1 MLNQRVKHKK
11 GEKKL
16 SLEKAKKRESKIK
29 KDNIFDKMPSLIEL
43 MIPDCIDEKRD
54 YIVLGDNKYS
64 RNFVIS
70 TYPNKIFL
78 GWLDRIFSLLGDVS
92 LSIMVRPTDQDS
104 VVRQLNK
111 KVTILESE
119 KQTYENKGTID
130 LIHPIQKMIYDYD
143 EIRNLV
149 QTYNDKLF
157 FVSIFFRINATNLEE
172 LNTKSNLLKSEFAK
186 ISAKARCLN
195 FRQFEGLRANL
206 PFDTSN
212 IIDYERNVTSEGLA
226 TLFPIANS
234 NTESNVNGVP
244 IGRNYFTGLPVY
256 LNTFDKSLTNPHVVI
271 LGVTGAGKS
280 VTMDTLSSRS
290 LVTRNTQSAILDI
303 EGEYVK
309 RTESLGG
316 RVIKIKQG
324 MSAGIN
330 LFDIDV
336 ETDEN
341 GMEKVNI
348 LNKVAEIR
356 AILSAIMRNYMDRS
370 LNAKELVDIEASVIE
385 TYKEK
390 GITTNK
396 ESIYEKE
403 GGKIGE
409 KLTLGKIRK
418 KMPTLSD
425 FQRILTTKKNSKELA
440 EILSGFLK
448 GKSLGMFDCQSNIN
462 VNDVYI
468 DFDISEITDEVTRFY
483 ASMVIT
489 TWITEKYMK
498 RSEIYEE
505 KSVYVDEA
513 WVILKHKETADFI
526 EQLARR
532 ARKRG
537 VRLVLASQNT
547 DEFTSTSQ
555 GRATLNSCGT
565 AIIMKQSPMSV
576 DKVIE
581 FFKLSKGTRDFL
593 LQARKGEAIL
603 YMEGKVSAITIEVL
617 EKEKE
622 MIKV

>member
-1 MLNQRVKHKK
+1 
-11 GEKKL
+11 
-16 SLEKAKKRESKIK
+16 
-29 KDNIFDKMPSLIEL
+29 
-43 MIPDCIDEKRD
+43 
-54 YIVLGDNKYS
+54 
-64 RNFVIS
+64 
-70 TYPNKIFL
+70 
-78 GWLDRIFSLLGDVS
+78 
-92 LSIMVRPTDQDS
+92 MVRPTDQDS

-119 KQTYENKGTID
+119 KQTYENKGSID

-409 KLTLGKIRK
+409 KLTLGKIKK